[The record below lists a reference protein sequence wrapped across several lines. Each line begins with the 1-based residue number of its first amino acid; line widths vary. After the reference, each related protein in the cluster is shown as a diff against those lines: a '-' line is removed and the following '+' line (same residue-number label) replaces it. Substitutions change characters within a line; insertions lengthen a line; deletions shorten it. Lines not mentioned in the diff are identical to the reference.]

1 MGMQGNDKKAI
12 ASLEILKGLSAP
24 ELDSLHGIARRV
36 RFAAGEVIMK
46 EGELGDVMYFFID
59 GEVNV
64 SKELTLKVGHGSFS
78 QVEKSMLKLKPGPA
92 GVFGDMAMFGS
103 EPRSATI
110 TASGTCVL
118 YEIKRSDFSL
128 LCDTNPQLGVKLLRR
143 ISGLLCDRL
152 RKTNGDVL
160 KLSTA
165 LSLALS
171 K

>member
-1 MGMQGNDKKAI
+1 MGSQANDKKAI
-12 ASLEILKGLSAP
+12 ASLDILKGLGAA
-24 ELDSLHGIARRV
+24 ELEAILKIARRV
-36 RFAAGEVIMK
+36 RSASGEVIMR
-46 EGELGDVMYFFID
+46 EGDLGDVMYFFIE

-64 SKELTLKVGHGSFS
+64 SKELTLKVGRDSFS
-78 QVEKSMLKLKPGPA
+78 QAEKSMIKLKPGPA

-110 TASGTCVL
+110 TASGNCVL
-118 YEIKRSDFSL
+118 YEIKRSDFES
-128 LCDTNPQLGVKLLRR
+128 LCDSNPALGVKMLRR
-143 ISGLLCDRL
+143 IAGLLCDRL
-152 RKTNGDVL
+152 RKSNGDVL

>member
-1 MGMQGNDKKAI
+1 MGGQSNDKKAI
-12 ASLEILKGLSAP
+12 ASLDILADLGST
-24 ELDSLHGIARRV
+24 ELDAILRIARRV
-36 RFAAGEVIMK
+36 RFASGEVIMR
-46 EGELGDVMYFFID
+46 EGELGDAMYLFVE

-64 SKELTLKVGHGSFS
+64 SKELTLKVGRDSFS
-78 QVEKSMLKLKPGPA
+78 QAEKSMTKLKSGPS

-110 TASGTCVL
+110 TASGNCVL
-118 YEIKRSDFSL
+118 YEIKRSDFES
-128 LCDTNPQLGVKLLRR
+128 LCDSNPALGVKLLRR
-143 ISGLLCDRL
+143 IAGLLCDRL
-152 RKTNGDVL
+152 RKSNGDVL